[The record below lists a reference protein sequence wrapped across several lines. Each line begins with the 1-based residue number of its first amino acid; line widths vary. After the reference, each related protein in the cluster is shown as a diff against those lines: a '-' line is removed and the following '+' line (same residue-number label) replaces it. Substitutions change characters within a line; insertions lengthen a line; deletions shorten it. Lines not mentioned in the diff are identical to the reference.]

1 MAHRATLA
9 KTSTAIAIL
18 ARRDINQVLA
28 AMAIPKLEQPTR
40 PVLVVRL
47 HITYVTN
54 AKLLQLRLVYRV
66 AVNLVPVQPI
76 VPMVIPHLV
85 KIALAPSVTNAT
97 PLRLVYPA
105 AAHLVPVQ
113 PIARMVTPHLVKIV
127 TVLHVISATLALTPA
142 RPVQLQ

>member
-54 AKLLQLRLVYRV
+54 AKLLQLRLVYPAV
-66 AVNLVPVQPI
+66 ARLVPVQP
-76 VPMVIPHLV
+76 PANMVIPHLV
-85 KIALAPSVTNAT
+85 RIAQVLRVINANLAPIPV
-97 PLRLVYPA
+97 
-105 AAHLVPVQ
+105 HLV
-113 PIARMVTPHLVKIV
+113 L
-127 TVLHVISATLALTPA
+127 LL
-142 RPVQLQ
+142 